1 MNLRVL
7 VLVSLGA
14 ISAGAFACS
23 KVDEPTPVPLSSIP
37 GHDGLVQDTTL
48 KEGPRMVP
56 PEAYM
61 RTYLRLFGGLSPI
74 AAQTALRGTDGSALF
89 DTWNDYLSSMGLP
102 DYRIDMPRGT
112 QTNTLMLATFER
124 LGVVLCDRAIEKDM
138 QGTPP
143 PVGQR
148 LIFDFDKPTGPVD
161 LAAFTPRFD
170 VLHRTFLGYPAAL
183 GPKNRIADYFKLYT
197 DTVAAHAAPDAAKFR
212 LKPDEA
218 GWAVICY
225 GLIRH
230 PEFQLY

>member
-143 PVGQR
+143 PVGQ
-148 LIFDFDKPTGPVD
+148 PQPSTGFVTISSSVPGTS
-161 LAAFTPRFD
+161 ATSAFATRGITSSGWPGSLE
-170 VLHRTFLGYPAAL
+170 VRT
-183 GPKNRIADYFKLYT
+183 R
-197 DTVAAHAAPDAAKFR
+197 DAVWLPSAEGAKVTTR
-212 LKPDEA
+212 PSSPP
-218 GWAVICY
+218 GSAVNVV
-225 GLIRH
+225 G
-230 PEFQLY
+230 